1 MKKVY
6 CGHVNDNYLNQ
17 TIIVEGWVKKI
28 RNIGTIS
35 FIDIADRYGLVQTV
49 SNNFKEVSKLTR
61 ESVVHIE
68 GKVLLRKT
76 PNLKLKTG
84 KFEIKIEKLTIL
96 CLAKVP
102 PFIIEDKTDG
112 LEELRLQYRYLDLRR
127 SVLQQ
132 RIIFR
137 SKFIHS
143 LRNFLIDNNFIDI
156 ETPILAK
163 PTPEGARDYLVPTRK
178 SSNHFFAL
186 PQSPQIFKQLLM
198 VSGFDRYFQLAKC
211 FRDEDL
217 RADRQP
223 EFTQL
228 DMEMSFVNQEQIIFI
243 VEQMFKHCI
252 KETLNVDVKIPFQT
266 LTYRESMDRYGVD
279 KPDLRYDLCLQDLS
293 LLVKEI
299 KNNVLKGFKID
310 DKIVSKKQ
318 FEQINKNG
326 VDIGLKSIY
335 FLVKNKKIV
344 DSNFND
350 CFFFKQIK
358 DFDSFKRQLVD
369 FFKIKNGT
377 IICCVDKDLETVN
390 RTLGACRVKA
400 NEIFSFAKP
409 DDLKFVWIVDWPLFE
424 YDKETKKYQ
433 AAHHPFTSPAK
444 QCRNTFYKDKKNA
457 KAQAY
462 DIVLNGYEVGGGS
475 IRITDPQLQTHMFE
489 AIGLSTEEI
498 QSKFGYLIKAFE
510 YGVPPMGGIAIG
522 IDRLIM
528 ILTQA
533 QTIRDVIAF
542 PKNSHGV
549 DLMLEAPSKVN
560 DEDLKQLHLKTTK

>member
-6 CGHVNDNYLNQ
+6 CGHINNDNLNQ
-17 TIIVEGWVKKI
+17 TVIIEGWVKKI
-28 RNIGTIS
+28 RNIGTI
-35 FIDIADRYGLVQTV
+35 FFVDIADRYGLVQAV
-49 SNNFKEVSKLTR
+49 SNKIKEISKLTR
-61 ESVVHIE
+61 ESVVRIE

-102 PFIIEDKTDG
+102 PFIIEDKTDA

-127 SVLQQ
+127 NVLQQ

-137 SKFIHS
+137 SEFIHS
-143 LRNFLIDNNFIDI
+143 LRNFLINNNFVDI
-156 ETPILAK
+156 ETPVLAK

-198 VSGFDRYFQLAKC
+198 VSGFDRYFQVAKC

-228 DMEMSFVNQEQIIFI
+228 DIEMSFINQKQIISI
-243 VEQMFKHCI
+243 VEQMLKHCI
-252 KETLNVDVKIPFQT
+252 KKTLNVDVKTPFPT
-266 LTYRESMDRYGVD
+266 LTYKESMDRYGVD
-279 KPDLRYDLCLQDLS
+279 KPDLRYDLCLQNLS
-293 LLVKEI
+293 LLIKET
-299 KNNVLKGFKID
+299 KNYVLKGFKIE
-310 DKIVSKKQ
+310 DKIVSNKQ
-318 FEQINKNG
+318 FEQIDKNG
-326 VDIGLKSIY
+326 VDIGIRSVY

-344 DSNFND
+344 DSNFKD

-358 DFDSFKRQLVD
+358 DFDNFKEQLVD
-369 FFKIKNGT
+369 FFKITTGT
-377 IICCVDKDLETVN
+377 IICCADTDLETVN
-390 RTLGACRVKA
+390 KTLGACRVKA
-400 NEIFSFAKP
+400 NEIFAFAKP
-409 DDLKFVWIVDWPLFE
+409 NDFKFLWIVDWPLFE
-424 YDKETKKYQ
+424 YNKETKKYQ
-433 AAHHPFTSPAK
+433 AAHHPFTSPSK
-444 QCRNTFYKDKKNA
+444 QCLDTFYKDKKNA

-462 DIVLNGYEVGGGS
+462 DIVLNGYEIGGGS

-489 AIGLSTEEI
+489 AIGLSTKEI
-498 QSKFGYLIKAFE
+498 KTKFGYLIKAFE
-510 YGVPPMGGIAIG
+510 YGVPPMGGLAIG
-522 IDRLIM
+522 LDRLIM

-549 DLMLEAPSKVN
+549 DLTLEAPSAVN
-560 DEDLKQLHLKTTK
+560 DEDLKELHLKITK